1 MSHRIRYA
9 GGSIRADAN
18 HGAQQDWGMCY
29 APERFPKGT
38 PANLRKL
45 ARDPAYASI
54 DPARRVFTKWQMIR
68 AGKINEHA
76 AALIRRDH
84 AKEFA
89 EFDRQQAIL
98 DGQQA

>member
-1 MSHRIRYA
+1 VSHRIRYA
-9 GGSIRADAN
+9 GGSIRAGSN
-18 HGAQQDWGMCY
+18 HGAQQDWDMSY
-29 APERFPKGT
+29 APKKLPSGT
-38 PANLRKL
+38 LENLRKL
-45 ARDPAYASI
+45 IKDPAYAAI
-54 DPARRVFTKWQMIR
+54 DPTRRVYTKWQMIR